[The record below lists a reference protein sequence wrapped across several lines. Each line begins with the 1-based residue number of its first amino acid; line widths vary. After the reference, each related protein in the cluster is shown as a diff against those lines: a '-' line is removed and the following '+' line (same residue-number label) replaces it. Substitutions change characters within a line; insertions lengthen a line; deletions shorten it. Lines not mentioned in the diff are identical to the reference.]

1 MKVNLKYW
9 LLKCKEVWPLWE
21 YWQRHNISLFSEH
34 SHIPGSLSS
43 CNLHTFSAPFQ
54 SSTLHEVTD
63 GHLHYIPLAWVLQ
76 QLSIKLLFAL
86 RSPLLSIDDRRQQS
100 PRSSPPPAVNTSGE
114 SQADFQQWYHICGF
128 CSSGVT
134 VWHSSRKSYIYLDD
148 ESLHDSSG
156 HGRWQTSLVV
166 YVDGSSCLA
175 KTLRACY

>member
-100 PRSSPPPAVNTSGE
+100 PRSSPPLQWTLLVRVRLIFNNDITSVGFVLLGWQFDILPGNPTFILMMNHCMIH
-114 SQADFQQWYHICGF
+114 QAMA
-128 CSSGVT
+128 
-134 VWHSSRKSYIYLDD
+134 
-148 ESLHDSSG
+148 
-156 HGRWQTSLVV
+156 
-166 YVDGSSCLA
+166 DGKHPWLCM
-175 KTLRACY
+175 